1 MRMNLQIEDVHK
13 SYRVARHEPLQV
25 LQGMNFSFP
34 TEGFVSIC
42 GPSGCGKST
51 LLNILGGLDRP
62 DSGKMYWGGED
73 VSSWSGQ
80 KMAWWRNATI
90 GFIFQSYHL
99 FPELTALENVELP
112 AALGRKNRLKEARE
126 LMAAVGLEKRI
137 HHRPAELSGGE
148 QQRVALARA
157 LVNDPPVLLADEPT
171 GNLDGATSREMVDL
185 LLDLALQRKKI
196 LILVTHDAELA
207 ARAAIRLRISDGHLQ
222 QL

>member
-1 MRMNLQIEDVHK
+1 MNLRIDDVHK
-13 SYRVARHEPLQV
+13 SYRVSKHAPLLV
-25 LQGMNFSFP
+25 LRGMNFVFP
-34 TEGFVSIC
+34 PEGFASIC

-62 DSGKMYWGGED
+62 DSGKIFWGDED
-73 VSSWSGQ
+73 ISSWSNS
-80 KMAWWRNATI
+80 KMAGWRNSTI
-90 GFIFQSYHL
+90 GFIFQAYHL

-112 AALGRKNRLKEARE
+112 TALGRRKRMKEAKE
-126 LMAAVGLEKRI
+126 LIAAVGLGDRM

-171 GNLDGATSREMVDL
+171 GNLDGATAHEMIDL
-185 LLDLALQRKKI
+185 LLDLAVQRKKI
-196 LILVTHDAELA
+196 LVLVTHDAELA